1 MTTTYRSP
9 ALDLPGAVPPPD
21 GSPDEGVPWHYG
33 DPHAEQRALVDGRG
47 SVDLSHRGVVT
58 VTGPDR
64 LTWLHSLTTQRLDD
78 LAPGESTTA
87 LILDP
92 HGHVE
97 HEMHVVDDGTTTWIT
112 VEPGAA
118 PSLVTY
124 LDSMR
129 FMLRVDVA
137 DVTDRWAVV
146 WQPLRVADADLVTW
160 LVPPDLAGVGVT
172 DSGSD
177 RGGDASK
184 YVDHRPGVLIGREVL
199 VPRSELLSV
208 LGKVTAGTWALEA
221 LRVAAAVPRVGLE
234 TDHRTLPHEVGW
246 VGPAVHLSKGCYRGQ
261 EAVARVHNLGSPPRR
276 LVLLHLD
283 GAAEALPSH
292 GDPVFAGDR
301 EVGWVG
307 SAARHY
313 ELGPIATALLKR
325 AVAVDAVLVVR
336 SDIDIAA
343 SQEVVIAPGTPS
355 R

>member
-1 MTTTYRSP
+1 MTYRSP

-21 GSPDEGVPWHYG
+21 GSLDAGVPWHYG
-33 DPHAEQRALVDGRG
+33 DPHAEQRALVGGRG
-47 SVDLSHRGVVT
+47 AVDLSHRGVLA

-64 LTWLHSLTTQRLDD
+64 LSWLHSLTTQHLEH

-97 HEMHVVDDGTTTWIT
+97 HEMHLVDDGTTTWIT

-118 PSLVTY
+118 AALVSY

-137 DVTDRWAVV
+137 DVTDDWAVV
-146 WQPLRVADADLVTW
+146 WQPVREVDAAHVTW
-160 LVPPDLAGVGVT
+160 LVPPDVAGVGVT
-172 DSGSD
+172 DAGSD

-184 YVDHRPGVLIGREVL
+184 YVDHRPDVLVGREVL
-199 VPRSELLSV
+199 LPRGALISALDDAAV
-208 LGKVTAGTWALEA
+208 GTWALEA

-246 VGPAVHLSKGCYRGQ
+246 IGPAVHLSKGCYRGQ

-283 GAAEALPSH
+283 GAVEALPRH
-292 GDPVFAGDR
+292 GDPVLAGDR
-301 EVGWVG
+301 EVGWIG

-313 ELGPIATALLKR
+313 ELGPIATAVLKR
-325 AVAVDAVLVVR
+325 AVAPDATLVVR
-336 SDIDIAA
+336 SEVDIAA